1 MSGPKNIKA
10 SNLKSSQAKASGKV
24 LPQQNRSAATAAP
37 EKTETKLELSCSPGI
52 VRWLIRNKCA
62 LAFTSHKT
70 GKLFLIGVMKT
81 GALSFHQRNFDEAMG
96 LWADPMS
103 QSLYLGTQHQI
114 WRFENILRKGQVANN
129 NHDRCY
135 VPRRSFVTGNLM
147 AHDLA
152 LDAVGRIVFVNTA
165 YSCLA
170 VTDPVHS
177 FRPLWKPPFISE
189 LAKEDRCHLNGL
201 CMDAGHP
208 RYVTA
213 VSRSDVQAG
222 WRENRGNGGLIM
234 DVAND
239 TILTEGLSMP
249 HSPRLYRDDLYVL
262 DAGRGNLCRIDR
274 VTGAIEPIAFCPGFL
289 RGLAFHNN
297 NAIVGLSLPR
307 DQTFAGLDLDAALKS
322 RDADPWCGLQ
332 IISLQSGE
340 TIEWL
345 RIKGEVDELYDV
357 AVLPNVQ
364 CPMALDFFEDGIQQS
379 ISFDHEFAEMKTPR
393 ATDAPGLSAAE

>member
-10 SNLKSSQAKASGKV
+10 SKLKSSPTKTSGEA
-24 LPQQNRSAATAAP
+24 LPQKKEGTADAAP

-52 VRWLIRNKCA
+52 VSWLIRNKCS
-62 LAFTSHKT
+62 LACTSYKT

-81 GALSFHQRNFDEAMG
+81 GALSFHQRNFDQAMG
-96 LWADPMS
+96 LWTDPTS
-103 QSLYLGTQHQI
+103 QSIYLGTLFQI
-114 WRFENILRKGQVANN
+114 WRFENILRKGEIANH

-135 VPRRSFVTGNLM
+135 VPRQSFLTGNVW
-147 AHDLA
+147 AHDLTV
-152 LDAVGRIVFVNTA
+152 DADGRIVFVNTA

-213 VSRSDVQAG
+213 VSRSNVQAG
-222 WRENRGNGGLIM
+222 WRENRGDGGLIV

-249 HSPRLYRDDLYVL
+249 HSPRLYREDLYAL

-274 VTGAIEPIAFCPGFL
+274 VTGALEPIAFCPGFL

-307 DQTFAGLDLDAALKS
+307 DMSFAGLELDAALKS
-322 RDADPWCGLQ
+322 RDAEPWCGLQ

-340 TIEWL
+340 TVEWL

-357 AVLPNVQ
+357 AVLPKVR
-364 CPMALDFFEDGIQQS
+364 CPMALDFFEDGIQQT
-379 ISFDHEFAEMKTPR
+379 ITFERNFAEMKTPLQP
-393 ATDAPGLSAAE
+393 TP

>member
-10 SNLKSSQAKASGKV
+10 SNLKSSPAKASGRV
-24 LPQQNRSAATAAP
+24 LPQQSRSAANAAP
-37 EKTETKLELSCSPGI
+37 EKTETKLDISCSPGI
-52 VRWLIRNKCA
+52 VRWLIRNKCS
-62 LAFTSHKT
+62 LAFTSYKT

-81 GALSFHQRNFDEAMG
+81 GALSFHQRNFDKAMG
-96 LWADPMS
+96 LWADPES
-103 QSLYLGTQHQI
+103 LSLYLGTLYQI
-114 WRFENILRKGQVANN
+114 WRFESILREGQIANGTY
-129 NHDRCY
+129 DRCY
-135 VPRRSFVTGNLM
+135 VPRQSFVTGNVM

-152 LDAVGRIVFVNTA
+152 VDADGRIVFVNTA

-189 LAKEDRCHLNGL
+189 LAVEDRCHLNGL
-201 CMDAGHP
+201 AMDAGHP

-222 WRENRGNGGLIM
+222 WRENRGDGGLIM

-249 HSPRLYRDDLYVL
+249 HSPRLYREDLYAL

-289 RGLAFHNN
+289 RGLAFCNN

-307 DQTFAGLDLDAALKS
+307 DKSFAGLDLDAALKS
-322 RDADPWCGLQ
+322 RDAEPWCGLQ

-340 TIEWL
+340 TVEWL

-364 CPMALDFFEDGIQQS
+364 CPMALDFVAEGIQQA
-379 ISFDHEFAEMKTPR
+379 ISFELEFAEMKTPG
-393 ATDAPGLSAAE
+393 AADAPGLSAAE